1 MHEAV
6 VSLIG
11 RDRPVELPVWR
22 SFWDQL
28 HAGGLRRGE
37 ATALLASLSTRMPD
51 RVTLQAFLDSLAERR
66 PARPADVFAG
76 AVNIVG
82 TGGGPRTFNVSTAAA
97 FVAAAMGV
105 RVVKT
110 GSRAYTSSCGSL
122 DLLERLGIAPTTSY
136 EQTRDTLERCGVAF
150 AGYFVYPAE
159 IALLARAVAPLD
171 LRRLGSFI
179 NTLGPFLADM
189 PVRAQVTGVSRP
201 QATSGSG
208 EIRCGSAAP
217 QRGAG
222 NCATSHNGPAAERRP
237 IAAQP
242 AERLAG
248 LRQAAGHVSRATG
261 RTVWLAD
268 NDAGADELLA
278 FTANRVRSY
287 EDGAEDE
294 FTLSPGALGLGSG
307 SLADLTRPEEAGVQ
321 QATDLFLEVLA
332 GHGTPAATQT
342 VCLNAAALAVAGR
355 MTGDWHEALRAAH
368 ATVHDGTALSLIDRL
383 RTREPAH
390 A

>member
-6 VSLIG
+6 VALIG
-11 RDRPVELPVWR
+11 RDRPVQLPVWR

-28 HAGGLRRGE
+28 HAGDLRRGE

-51 RVTLQAFLDSLAERR
+51 PLTLCAFLDSLAERR
-66 PARPADVFAG
+66 PVRPADAFSD

-82 TGGGPRTFNVSTAAA
+82 TGGGPRTFNISTAAA

-110 GSRAYTSSCGSL
+110 GSRAYTGSCGSL
-122 DLLERLGIAPTTSY
+122 DLLERLGIAATTSY
-136 EQTRDTLERCGVAF
+136 EQTQDTLERCGVAF

-159 IALLARAVAPLD
+159 IALLARAVVPLD
-171 LRRLGSFI
+171 MRRLGSI
-179 NTLGPFLADM
+179 VNTLGPLLADV

-201 QATSGSG
+201 EALQ
-208 EIRCGSAAP
+208 
-217 QRGAG
+217 
-222 NCATSHNGPAAERRP
+222 
-237 IAAQP
+237 
-242 AERLAG
+242 G
-248 LRQAAGHVSRATG
+248 LRQAAAHVSRATG

-278 FTANRVRSY
+278 FTANRVRCY

-294 FTLSPGALGLGSG
+294 FTLRPTALGLGPG
-307 SLADLTRPEEAGVQ
+307 RLTDLSRPEGGGVQ
-321 QATDLFLEVLA
+321 DAVDLFLEVLA
-332 GHGTPAATQT
+332 GRGTPAATET

-355 MTGDWHEALRAAH
+355 LTGDWHEALRAARS
-368 ATVHDGTALSLIDRL
+368 TLHDGTALALIDRL
-383 RTREPAH
+383 RTREAAH

>member
-6 VSLIG
+6 VALIA
-11 RDRPVELPVWR
+11 REDPVQLPVWR

-28 HAGGLRRGE
+28 HAGSLRRGE
-37 ATALLASLSTRMPD
+37 ATALLASLSTQMPD
-51 RVTLQAFLDSLAERR
+51 RLTLRALLDSLAERR
-66 PARPADVFAG
+66 PARPADAFAG

-82 TGGGPRTFNVSTAAA
+82 TGGGPPTFNISTAAA

-105 RVVKT
+105 PVVKT
-110 GSRAYTSSCGSL
+110 GSRAYTGSCGSL
-122 DLLERLGIAPTTSY
+122 DLLEQLGIAPATSY
-136 EQTRDTLERCGVAF
+136 EQTRDTLERCGLAF

-159 IALLARAVAPLD
+159 IALLARAAAPLD
-171 LRRLGSFI
+171 LRRLGAFV

-201 QATSGSG
+201 RA
-208 EIRCGSAAP
+208 
-217 QRGAG
+217 
-222 NCATSHNGPAAERRP
+222 
-237 IAAQP
+237 
-242 AERLAG
+242 LAG

-278 FTANRVRSY
+278 FTANRVRCY

-294 FTLSPGALGLGSG
+294 FTLTPAALGLGSG
-307 SLADLTRPEEAGVQ
+307 SLADLARPEGAGVRE
-321 QATDLFLEVLA
+321 AADGFLQVLS

-355 MTGDWHEALRAAH
+355 LTGDWHEALRAAH
-368 ATVHDGTALSLIDRL
+368 ATVHDGSALSLLDRL
-383 RTREPAH
+383 RKREPAH

>member
-51 RVTLQAFLDSLAERR
+51 RITLCAFLDSLAERR
-66 PARPADVFAG
+66 PRHPARTFPD

-82 TGGGPRTFNVSTAAA
+82 TGGGPRTFNISTAAA

-110 GSRAYTSSCGSL
+110 GSRAYTSGCGSL
-122 DLLERLGIAPTTSY
+122 DLLQRLGITATRSY
-136 EQTRDTLERCGVAF
+136 EQTRQSLERHGIAF
-150 AGYFVYPAE
+150 AGGFVYPAE
-159 IALLARAVAPLD
+159 IALLARAVIPLD
-171 LRRLGSFI
+171 MRLVGSFV

-189 PVRAQVTGVSRP
+189 PVRAQVTGVSRRE
-201 QATSGSG
+201 AL
-208 EIRCGSAAP
+208 E
-217 QRGAG
+217 
-222 NCATSHNGPAAERRP
+222 
-237 IAAQP
+237 
-242 AERLAG
+242 G
-248 LRQAAGHVSRATG
+248 LRYAAGHVSRATG

-278 FTANRVRSY
+278 FTVNRVRSY
-287 EDGAEDE
+287 EGGADDE
-294 FTLSPGALGLGSG
+294 FTLSPAALGLGSG
-307 SLADLTRPEEAGVQ
+307 QLADLLRADNDDVPA
-321 QATDLFLEVLA
+321 ATDLFLEVLA
-332 GHGTPAATQT
+332 GRGTEAATQT

-355 MTGDWHEALRAAH
+355 VTGDWHEAVRAAH
-368 ATVHDGTALSLIDRL
+368 ATLHDGSALALVDQL
-383 RTREPAH
+383 RTREAAH

>member
-22 SFWDQL
+22 SFWDDL
-28 HAGGLRRGE
+28 HTGGLHRGE

-51 RVTLQAFLDSLAERR
+51 RVTLGALLESLAERR
-66 PARPADVFAG
+66 PARPAEAFAG

-82 TGGGPRTFNVSTAAA
+82 TGGGPPTFNISTAAA

-110 GSRAYTSSCGSL
+110 GSRAWTSGCGSL
-122 DLLERLGIAPTTSY
+122 DLLQRLGIVPATSY
-136 EQTRDTLERCGVAF
+136 EHAQDTLERHGIAF
-150 AGYFVYPAE
+150 AGTFVYPAE
-159 IALLARAVAPLD
+159 IALLGRAVVPLD
-171 LRRLGSFI
+171 MRRLGLFF

-201 QATSGSG
+201 EALQAL
-208 EIRCGSAAP
+208 RY
-217 QRGAG
+217 
-222 NCATSHNGPAAERRP
+222 AAE
-237 IAAQP
+237 
-242 AERLAG
+242 
-248 LRQAAGHVSRATG
+248 HVSRATG

-268 NDAGADELLA
+268 NAVGADELLA
-278 FTANRVRSY
+278 FTVNRVRAY
-287 EDGAEDE
+287 ELGGEDE
-294 FTLSPGALGLGSG
+294 FTLSPGALGLGAG
-307 SLADLTRPEEAGVQ
+307 RAADLAPAGDGVRG
-321 QATDLFLEVLA
+321 AADLFVDVLS
-332 GHGTPAATQT
+332 GRGGPAATQT

-355 MTGDWHEALRAAH
+355 LTGDWHQALRAAH
-368 ATVHDGTALSLIDRL
+368 ATLHDGSALALVDRL
-383 RTREPAH
+383 RTREAAH